1 MFSVVEH
8 KDDPNI
14 VIVRARIE
22 KDIKN
27 IQKMFV
33 DQGYER
39 PEILQIRHSDYK
51 FRVFVS
57 RKEWIKVIT
66 KLMADLHYTNFKD
79 AVIQED
85 AIEIMQLRDE
95 AYTGIWSIMYRLQ
108 NNFDQDRLKTN
119 FLDVNS

>member
-22 KDIKN
+22 NDIKK
-27 IQKMFV
+27 IQQMFV
-33 DQGYER
+33 DQGYKR
-39 PEILQIRHSDYK
+39 PGIFLIRHSDYK
-51 FRVFVS
+51 FRIFVS
-57 RKEWIKVIT
+57 RKEWINVMAR
-66 KLMADLHYTNFKD
+66 LMTDLHYTNFKD

-85 AIEIMQLRDE
+85 AIEIMQLRDK